1 MARFQNKY
9 YKLIAFSCAQNKT
22 KGVLILVN
30 RKLNLT
36 IEHIGSDEKG
46 RFVFNPM
53 QIYIIIC

>member
-36 IEHIGSDEKG
+36 VEHIGSDERRVDLFLSDAK
-46 RFVFNPM
+46 
-53 QIYIIIC
+53 YIIIG